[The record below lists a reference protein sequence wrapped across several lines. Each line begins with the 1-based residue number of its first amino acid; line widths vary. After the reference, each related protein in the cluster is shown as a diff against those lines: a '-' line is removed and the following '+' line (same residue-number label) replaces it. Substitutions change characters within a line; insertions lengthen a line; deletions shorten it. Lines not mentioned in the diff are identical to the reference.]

1 MKRDCFAL
9 RPLFVVKEE
18 ALDDKELSDKHEL
31 SSKPV
36 RFEGWED
43 WELVTGYMNSYGVL
57 EEDTTLQDGTSIP
70 AGMRPSDFET
80 WEMFPADSCE
90 GPWAYLLKRKFEDHC
105 PFGWEEGWTDD
116 GRRVGTYFK
125 RPEALI
131 SDSPSWPF
139 TLYMYMHKVKDEQG
153 LSVETVHRMIEE
165 RRGRELKLPG
175 SPAGYITAVGIVHQ
189 AIESWKTPATKC
201 IDDASAA
208 LNTLVV
214 EVVCDVIPIET
225 FPKVHES
232 VKRFLVS
239 SVDDATE
246 KCHSRKED
254 LFLADLS
261 NDLYTQNDHD
271 LQDAF
276 NETQCIVRRS
286 MGLAIDWQKLADEDV
301 STVHQ
306 LLRQAGLTSTEDLIA
321 PSMHDD
327 AIWCMSLAF
336 AYHKAG
342 HVFEPTYQLTAYAF
356 CLHSVDRA
364 NLPSVE

>member
-175 SPAGYITAVGIVHQ
+175 GPAGYITAVGIVHQ
-189 AIESWKTPATKC
+189 AIESWKLQPQ
-201 IDDASAA
+201 SA
-208 LNTLVV
+208 LMM
-214 EVVCDVIPIET
+214 
-225 FPKVHES
+225 
-232 VKRFLVS
+232 
-239 SVDDATE
+239 
-246 KCHSRKED
+246 
-254 LFLADLS
+254 
-261 NDLYTQNDHD
+261 
-271 LQDAF
+271 LQP
-276 NETQCIVRRS
+276 
-286 MGLAIDWQKLADEDV
+286 L
-301 STVHQ
+301 
-306 LLRQAGLTSTEDLIA
+306 
-321 PSMHDD
+321 
-327 AIWCMSLAF
+327 
-336 AYHKAG
+336 
-342 HVFEPTYQLTAYAF
+342 
-356 CLHSVDRA
+356 
-364 NLPSVE
+364 